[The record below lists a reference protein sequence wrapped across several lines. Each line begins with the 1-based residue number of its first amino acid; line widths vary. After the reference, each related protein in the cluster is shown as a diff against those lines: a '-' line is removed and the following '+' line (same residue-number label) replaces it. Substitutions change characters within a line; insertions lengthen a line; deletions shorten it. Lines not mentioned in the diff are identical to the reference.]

1 MAENAALALTL
12 AVALGVAADE
22 AFARMIAARL
32 EPGRLQRR
40 ELRDLHLIDDSYNAN
55 PLSAALALEVLAAA
69 PAPRVAVLG
78 DMRELGALSRRRHLE
93 LGAATLDLDL
103 DMVIAVGDEAAV
115 MAETNPSVVAVADVQ
130 AAIEL
135 LDRIPSGATVL
146 VKGSRSIGLERVVTA
161 LEATR

>member
-1 MAENAALALTL
+1 AKAAAAHLPPAVAARTTIVEVEGHAGRVLRLGGQEYVLPWEGRAMAENAALALTL

-78 DMRELGALSRRRHLE
+78 DMRELGTLSRRRHLE
-93 LGAATLDLDL
+93 LGAATLDLD
-103 DMVIAVGDEAAV
+103 MVIAVGDEAAV
-115 MAETNPSVVAVADVQ
+115 M
-130 AAIEL
+130 
-135 LDRIPSGATVL
+135 
-146 VKGSRSIGLERVVTA
+146 
-161 LEATR
+161 